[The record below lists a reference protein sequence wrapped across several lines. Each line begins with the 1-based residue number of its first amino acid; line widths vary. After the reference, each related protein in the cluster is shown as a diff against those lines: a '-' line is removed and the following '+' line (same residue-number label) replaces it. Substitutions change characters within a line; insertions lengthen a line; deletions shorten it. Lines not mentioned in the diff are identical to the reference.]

1 MAVAA
6 EIRPPPL
13 EEMEVVYGELVAQVQ
28 PVLLHPVPDLL
39 DGVAQVPLAGGI
51 PHQQPLAQGGAQ
63 GVHSVQPP
71 VGILGAQLLHGQA
84 GGVVGGGQAGGEGQN
99 QHILPSLKQGLQGLG
114 VLGHIDRVGGGH
126 LAAAQAVIED
136 VGVHVPVVGVV
147 VIGVIGQ
154 DKGEGENLNI
164 DLPDQ
169 VGGAGR
175 RRSR

>member
-1 MAVAA
+1 ML
-6 EIRPPPL
+6 I
-13 EEMEVVYGELVAQVQ
+13 
-28 PVLLHPVPDLL
+28 
-39 DGVAQVPLAGGI
+39 LAFSSG
-51 PHQQPLAQGGAQ
+51 
-63 GVHSVQPP
+63 
-71 VGILGAQLLHGQA
+71 
-84 GGVVGGGQAGGEGQN
+84 
-99 QHILPSLKQGLQGLG
+99 LKQGLQGLG

-169 VGGAGR
+169 VGGQVGGGVGEDNKI
-175 RRSR
+175 